1 MVWFSIISFRCWNYL
16 FEMLFNLYSFALKVL
31 SLNSFVFNAASQI
44 KGKDHFLLGRY
55 SVRFYKLY
63 THLDTYPRQQMCSSF
78 KLDSCEIFEHCGI
91 KFSISESRK
100 LKLEDRVC
108 PAFRTSIKAT
118 LLGCLCR
125 RFRNRKQICVPAS
138 VLLCEC
144 ATASKQ
150 PGNAIPAQASSRIWA
165 HVSLA
170 EVTLAL
176 ARCAWIMCTTCR
188 NAVRKMY

>member
-1 MVWFSIISFRCWNYL
+1 
-16 FEMLFNLYSFALKVL
+16 
-31 SLNSFVFNAASQI
+31 
-44 KGKDHFLLGRY
+44 
-55 SVRFYKLY
+55 
-63 THLDTYPRQQMCSSF
+63 MCSSF

-170 EVTLAL
+170 EHAQRRKRTRWPHLHAAGPLLWLQLRDSEQAISSRTNWPRVNLVRQPRLAFTESE
-176 ARCAWIMCTTCR
+176 RGRHESGTHPP
-188 NAVRKMY
+188 